1 MDEQPGRVASSWQI
15 AGAWTS
21 AAALGIAAARAVV
34 YLWLLVR

>member
-15 AGAWTS
+15 ASAWTS

-34 YLWLLVR
+34 DLWLLVR